1 MIARDLSISDSQ
13 VDDYY
18 DPAFSNMVIGNQ
30 YTGGLFVGQ
39 AVHSTLYGGRD
50 GYIKSIEGQQT
61 PNTIRSFAGG
71 AIVMGGSAQITIRF
85 DSGIESKVPESIV
98 RGIQWYIS
106 SEYADQDAID
116 YKYYESI
123 AKKEELKQR
132 KEREEAIVRQR
143 LPGDYPHLETAKQYK
158 ERTGKEPYS
167 WELAISNLRKDLKV
181 NYPGVKF
188 SVTHKGSA
196 IRVSWSGG
204 PDFAEVNNLA
214 RKFEDHQPDYTGD
227 FMDYNPTVFNKLF
240 GGETYVFL
248 TRD

>member
-98 RGIQWYIS
+98 RGIQC
-106 SEYADQDAID
+106 D
-116 YKYYESI
+116 
-123 AKKEELKQR
+123 
-132 KEREEAIVRQR
+132 
-143 LPGDYPHLETAKQYK
+143 
-158 ERTGKEPYS
+158 
-167 WELAISNLRKDLKV
+167 
-181 NYPGVKF
+181 
-188 SVTHKGSA
+188 
-196 IRVSWSGG
+196 
-204 PDFAEVNNLA
+204 
-214 RKFEDHQPDYTGD
+214 
-227 FMDYNPTVFNKLF
+227 
-240 GGETYVFL
+240 
-248 TRD
+248 